1 MTLDYGPGMIEAA
14 DAEGGPSRDD
24 DGAQPLADLVPGLG
38 AQEIDRELRLADRE
52 TDVGNRRLAFY
63 LADMDARGISQ
74 LLGFPTATAYAV
86 KRLEMG
92 RRHAQ
97 ELIAAGRALEELPKT
112 DEAFCDGR
120 LNWSRVRLLTKIA
133 VPETEAAWVERAV
146 ALSWAQFKREVL
158 TSEKGRPPREGRK
171 GLPQVKI
178 GVAARLDRLDYEK
191 WELAKRKLADELGEL
206 VTDADLMRAAAELL
220 LGTRQDGTVKGR
232 ERVDDSLYR
241 IVVDR
246 CSDCQ
251 GTYLQTLEGPAELP
265 KPTLEAIRCD
275 AKLEVIRDEEPRKK
289 GEPAKPGAGRRH
301 AHSDPTPAWMR
312 KQVLIRDHYAC
323 KVCGGSRNVE
333 AHHVDF
339 VRSWGRRSRRTSRR
353 CCSRCHDAHPRQP
366 DLRPGR
372 GAPRARDHRPGW
384 RAARE
389 VAQQIGRRIRKMRGD
404 AKFAEVSSCGG
415 TLPSVT
421 FASLPASEDAGW
433 LARHAH
439 LFKWNDMRGEHVFEA
454 GNPVESI
461 ADDSG
466 SPRLALDQGGQP
478 IRLETLIGQERV
490 VRSIG
495 IAIEASRIRGRQLD
509 HVLLLG
515 EAGLGKSTLA
525 KAIGNELGTRVATT
539 SGPLIKDAS
548 VLIRILCSL
557 ACGQVLFID
566 EIHGLPR
573 PVMECLYEAM
583 EDGVL
588 RLPVTDG
595 HRSKTIEFRLNPFT
609 LIGATTELGK
619 IPGPF
624 LSRFTVRE
632 HLESLSL
639 GDLAQIAKRAIAR
652 TPLEIDLETATEVAK
667 LAHGIPREAI
677 KLSKRIA
684 DLAVAKRVGRIDA
697 AFLAE
702 ALRTYGIDERGLD
715 PIAQKALA
723 ALERNGRGRAMG
735 LSRWAAASG
744 LCPAVLRQSEVELL
758 RLGLVAVT
766 SRGRMAIGPDY
777 S

>member
-24 DGAQPLADLVPGLG
+24 DGAQPLVALVPGLG

-63 LADMDARGISQ
+63 LADMDSRGISQ

-97 ELIAAGRALEELPKT
+97 ELIAAGRELEELPKT

-158 TSEKGRPPREGRK
+158 TSEKGRPPRKGRK
-171 GLPQVKI
+171 GLPPVKI

-191 WELAKRKLADELGEL
+191 WELAKRKLADELGER

-220 LGTRQDGTVKGR
+220 LGTRHDGTVKGR

-251 GTYLQTLEGPAELP
+251 ETYLQTLEGPAELP
-265 KPTLEAIRCD
+265 KPTLETIRCD

-289 GEPAKPGAGRRH
+289 GEPRGEGSRH

-333 AHHVDF
+333 AHHVVFRSFVGPTKPSNLAACCNRCHALIHENLIF
-339 VRSWGRRSRRTSRR
+339 VRGKAPHGLEITGPDGEPLGRSRR
-353 CCSRCHDAHPRQP
+353 
-366 DLRPGR
+366 
-372 GAPRARDHRPGW
+372 
-384 RAARE
+384 
-389 VAQQIGRRIRKMRGD
+389 QIGRRIRKMRGD
-404 AKFAEVSSCGG
+404 AKFAEVSGCGG

-439 LFKWNDMRGEHVFEA
+439 LFKWNDMRGEYVFEA

-461 ADDSG
+461 VDASG

-495 IAIEASRIRGRQLD
+495 IAIEASRLRGRQLD

-515 EAGLGKSTLA
+515 EAGLGKTTLA

-539 SGPLIKDAS
+539 SGPLIKDAA

-619 IPGPF
+619 DPRSVPV
-624 LSRFTVRE
+624 TV
-632 HLESLSL
+632 
-639 GDLAQIAKRAIAR
+639 
-652 TPLEIDLETATEVAK
+652 
-667 LAHGIPREAI
+667 HGEGA
-677 KLSKRIA
+677 SRIA
-684 DLAVAKRVGRIDA
+684 FAR
-697 AFLAE
+697 
-702 ALRTYGIDERGLD
+702 
-715 PIAQKALA
+715 
-723 ALERNGRGRAMG
+723 
-735 LSRWAAASG
+735 
-744 LCPAVLRQSEVELL
+744 
-758 RLGLVAVT
+758 
-766 SRGRMAIGPDY
+766 
-777 S
+777 